1 MTLGIYVGCI
11 VAYIDCAE
19 SVIYVATSTYLLG
32 EMVTSITGTPSSYEP
47 LYWLIFFVVSISIH
61 TAGGLTFWR
70 LNRTLAAVSILLVL
84 IYIFGSIHRAD
95 FEEYAL
101 VPSAGPEAK
110 WFQGGGMEFMR
121 ILPLPGWFFVGVE
134 SINLACKDVAAPK
147 TRVPRAYVACIVTLV
162 LACFGVLFT
171 AASLPPGIL
180 ALQHELTPLSAGFQA
195 LFRVPAR
202 DAVLLSL
209 PATYA
214 TASGFMFCFG
224 RQLRAMGQSG
234 LANPLLGEG
243 ALGYKTPVYSLLAGS
258 AVAFVLC
265 FVIQWAY
272 HIRTQLLNLCMLLA
286 VASYFTQFASF
297 VILRTKFAT
306 IRREFVSFLGMG
318 GAAYGSAVFFL
329 TFVAICGFQET
340 RIAIVAF
347 VVFVALT
354 SLYYYLVVRARQSIS
369 QEEKA
374 VMFRLYL
381 LKSE

>member
-1 MTLGIYVGCI
+1 MGCLA
-11 VAYIDCAE
+11 AYIDCGE
-19 SVIYVATSTYLLG
+19 SIVCVATTVYLLG
-32 EMVTSITGTPSSYEP
+32 QMITSVAGTDPSLEP
-47 LYWLIFFVVSISIH
+47 LYWLAFFAVSLTIQIS
-61 TAGGLTFWR
+61 GGLAYWR
-70 LNRTLAAVSILLVL
+70 LNRALTAATLLLIL

-121 ILPLPGWFFVGVE
+121 ILPLPDLFFVGVE

-147 TRVPRAYVACIVTLV
+147 TRVPRAYVACIATLV
-162 LACFGVLFT
+162 LACFGVLFA
-171 AASLPPGIL
+171 AASLPPGTL

-202 DAVLLSL
+202 DAILFSL

-306 IRREFVSFLGMG
+306 IRREFVSPLGMG
-318 GAAYGSAVFFL
+318 GAAYGCGVFFL
-329 TFVAICGFQET
+329 AFVAICGFQET
-340 RIAIVAF
+340 PIAIVAF

>member
-1 MTLGIYVGCI
+1 M
-11 VAYIDCAE
+11 AYIDCAE
-19 SVIYVATSTYLLG
+19 SILYVAAATYLLG
-32 EMVTSITGTPSSYEP
+32 QMVTSVAGTDPSLEP
-47 LYWLIFFVVSISIH
+47 LYWLAFFAVSLSIQIS
-61 TAGGLTFWR
+61 GGLAYWR
-70 LNRTLAAVSILLVL
+70 INRTLTVVTLLLIL

-101 VPSAGPEAK
+101 VPTAGPEGK
-110 WFQGGGMEFMR
+110 WFQGGAVRFMKD
-121 ILPLPGWFFVGVE
+121 LPLPGLFFVGVE

-171 AASLPPGIL
+171 AVSLPPGIL

-195 LFRVPAR
+195 LFKFPTRV
-202 DAVLLSL
+202 AVLFSL

-258 AVAFVLC
+258 VVALAVC
-265 FVIQWAY
+265 FLLHYRIR
-272 HIRTQLLNLCMLLA
+272 IRTQLFNLCMMCA

-297 VILRTKFAT
+297 GILRTKFAT
-306 IRREFVSFLGMG
+306 IRREFVSPLGMG

-329 TFVAICGFQET
+329 AFVAICGFQEMP
-340 RIAIVAF
+340 IAIVAF

-369 QEEKA
+369 HEEKA
-374 VMFRLYL
+374 VMFHLYL
-381 LKSE
+381 LKRM